1 MGFNMQKIAIVIVSS
16 LSIASASAQFV
27 GENARSGIPSWD
39 AAFIKAGGKFVDD
52 ATKPLL
58 VPKSSEPQFVGEN
71 ARSGIPS
78 WDAAFIKAGG
88 KFVDTSSS
96 NK

>member
-39 AAFIKAGGKFVDD
+39 AAFIKAGGKFVD
-52 ATKPLL
+52 
-58 VPKSSEPQFVGEN
+58 
-71 ARSGIPS
+71 
-78 WDAAFIKAGG
+78 
-88 KFVDTSSS
+88 TSSS

>member
-27 GENARSGIPSWD
+27 GENVRSGIPSWD
-39 AAFIKAGGKFVDD
+39 AAFIKAGGKFVD
-52 ATKPLL
+52 A
-58 VPKSSEPQFVGEN
+58 SS
-71 ARSGIPS
+71 I
-78 WDAAFIKAGG
+78 
-88 KFVDTSSS
+88 